1 MPSDSIAG
9 AVSELAGD
17 TARLVQLE
25 IELAQQELK
34 ALLWRN
40 IIAIG
45 LLAAGGILAFLGL
58 IFVFD
63 TIVEAVPIRHWIS
76 ALILAVVFI
85 IVAVVLALVGRS
97 RLKFAPPEAT
107 IQTIK
112 DDLEWVKQQIRPE
125 TR

>member
-40 IIAIG
+40 VIAIG
-45 LLAAGGILAFLGL
+45 LLAGAGILAFVGL
-58 IFVFD
+58 IFIFD
-63 TIVEAVPIRHWIS
+63 TIVEAVPIAHWIT
-76 ALILAVVFI
+76 ALVLAVVFI
-85 IVAVVLALVGRS
+85 IVAVVLALIGKA
-97 RLKFAPPEAT
+97 RLKFAPPEQT
-107 IQTIK
+107 IQSIK
-112 DDLEWVKQQIRPE
+112 EDLEWVKQQIRPE

>member
-40 IIAIG
+40 I
-45 LLAAGGILAFLGL
+45 
-58 IFVFD
+58 
-63 TIVEAVPIRHWIS
+63 IVEAVPIRHWIS

>member
-58 IFVFD
+58 IFIFD